1 MNIPSWLEK
10 IFRFAVFRL
19 LENSFCK
26 TPFLLVWSDHKFPD
40 VYYKICPPN
49 KNTFGKKIHPRHTLG
64 GGHTMKASLK
74 IRLKPKGTSWTCCK
88 NLFSVKFAIMESFK
102 LSCIN
107 FDKYFSYCIFPHKPV
122 GLIVHLFYL

>member
-26 TPFLLVWSDHKFPD
+26 TDLIISSPTYINPPPPITFPH
-40 VYYKICPPN
+40 KICPPI

-74 IRLKPKGTSWTCCK
+74 IRLKPKGTS
-88 NLFSVKFAIMESFK
+88 
-102 LSCIN
+102 
-107 FDKYFSYCIFPHKPV
+107 
-122 GLIVHLFYL
+122 